1 MWCSQKEDWIKVNYW
16 GTESSREDWLKR
28 RTGNNA
34 QDPETQTC
42 HWRFGLNK
50 NMYTLPNTENTLPKT
65 KNTLQ
70 YTKSRIPKRSP
81 RRPKTSSQILRL
93 LRRALVTGALTRP
106 TGRLTFR
113 WEFFTNDCI
122 EAALTGR
129 FFNWLDRQVS
139 EDYGE
144 DERERLQEELSAVK
158 RRFSHNKVKR
168 KWVSERF
175 RFLLLPSLCFVL
187 FGLDQAGLV

>member
-65 KNTLQ
+65 KNTLP
-70 YTKSRIPKRSP
+70 YTKKITQKTKNKFPNSQAPETRTCHWGFDSANWAAYIQVRI
-81 RRPKTSSQILRL
+81 
-93 LRRALVTGALTRP
+93 
-106 TGRLTFR
+106 
-113 WEFFTNDCI
+113 FTNDCI

-168 KWVSERF
+168 KWVSERS
-175 RFLLLPSLCFVL
+175 RFLLLPSSCFVL
-187 FGLDQAGLV
+187 GQAGLV